1 VTAVPATRAQ
11 GFTLVELLVA
21 ITLFALLSVMLFGGL
36 RFGMRA
42 TEAGTARMEWTADL
56 AAATGFL
63 RSQLAD
69 AQPLE
74 KDEGGG
80 RKSVAFEGERDSLE
94 FVVMP
99 PAFLAQ
105 GGWHTLHLAV
115 EREKGHDA
123 LVVRWRVVRPDQ
135 ENDAVSPP
143 EASVLFDDVRTV
155 EFGYFGAL
163 ADGDP
168 PEWHAQWHGANTLPQ
183 LVRCS
188 VSFADGR
195 RAPDLIVAL
204 RGAAPSSGQ

>member
-1 VTAVPATRAQ
+1 MPATKAQ

-36 RFGMRA
+36 RFGMQA
-42 TEAGTARMEWTADL
+42 TEAGTDRMDWTAEI
-56 AAATGFL
+56 AAAAGFL
-63 RSQLAD
+63 RGQLAD

-74 KDEGGG
+74 KDEGDG

-94 FVVMP
+94 FVVLP

-105 GGWHTLHLAV
+105 GGWHTLHLGV
-115 EREKGHDA
+115 ERQDGHDRV
-123 LVVRWRVVRPDQ
+123 VVRWRMVRPDQ
-135 ENDAVSPP
+135 ESDALSPP
-143 EASVLFDDVRTV
+143 EASVLLDDVRTV

-163 ADGDP
+163 VDGDEP
-168 PEWHAQWHGANTLPQ
+168 QWHAQWRGANTLPR
-183 LVRCS
+183 LVRFS

-204 RGAAPSSGQ
+204 RAAGSSNGQ

>member
-1 VTAVPATRAQ
+1 VTALPAAKPQ

-36 RFGMRA
+36 RFGMQA
-42 TEAGTARMEWTADL
+42 TEAGTARMDWTAEI

-94 FVVMP
+94 FVVLP

-105 GGWHTLHLAV
+105 GGWHTLHLGV
-115 EREKGHDA
+115 EREDGRDL

-135 ENDAVSPP
+135 ETDAVSPP
-143 EASVLFDDVRTV
+143 EASVLLGNVRTV
-155 EFGYFGAL
+155 EFAYFGTL
-163 ADGDP
+163 VDGDQ
-168 PEWHAQWHGANTLPQ
+168 PEWHAQWRGANTLPQ
-183 LVRCS
+183 LVRFS

-195 RAPDLIVAL
+195 QAPDLIVAL
-204 RGAAPSSGQ
+204 RAAAPSNSQ

>member
-1 VTAVPATRAQ
+1 MPATRSQ

-42 TEAGTARMEWTADL
+42 TEAGADRMDWTAQI

-74 KDEGGG
+74 RDDDGG
-80 RKSVAFEGERDSLE
+80 RRSVAFEGEQDSVE
-94 FVVMP
+94 FVVLP

-115 EREKGHDA
+115 EQEDGHGM
-123 LVVRWRVVRPDQ
+123 LVVHWRLVRPNQ
-135 ENDAVSPP
+135 ESDAVSPP
-143 EASVLFDDVRTV
+143 EASVLLDHVRTV
-155 EFGYFGAL
+155 EFAYFGAL
-163 ADGDP
+163 AEGDQ
-168 PEWHAQWHGANTLPQ
+168 PEWHPQWRGANTLPQ
-183 LVRCS
+183 LVRLS

-204 RGAAPSSGQ
+204 RAAAASNGQ

>member
-1 VTAVPATRAQ
+1 VTALPAAKPQ

-36 RFGMRA
+36 RFGMQA
-42 TEAGTARMEWTADL
+42 TARMDWTAEI

-80 RKSVAFEGERDSLE
+80 RKSVAFEGDRDSLE
-94 FVVMP
+94 FVVLP

-105 GGWHTLHLAV
+105 GGWHTLHLGV
-115 EREKGHDA
+115 EREDGRDL

-135 ENDAVSPP
+135 ETDAVSPP
-143 EASVLFDDVRTV
+143 EASVLLGDVRTV
-155 EFGYFGAL
+155 EFAYFGTL
-163 ADGDP
+163 VDGDQ
-168 PEWHAQWHGANTLPQ
+168 PEWHAQWRGANTLPQ
-183 LVRCS
+183 LVRFS

-195 RAPDLIVAL
+195 QAPDLIVAL
-204 RGAAPSSGQ
+204 RAAAPSNSQ

>member
-1 VTAVPATRAQ
+1 VSAVPATRAQ

-115 EREKGHDA
+115 EREEGHDM
-123 LVVRWRVVRPDQ
+123 LMVRWRVVRPDQ
-135 ENDAVSPP
+135 ESDAVSPP
-143 EASVLFDDVRTV
+143 EASVLLDDVRTV

-163 ADGDP
+163 ADGDQ
-168 PEWHAQWHGANTLPQ
+168 PEWHAQWRGANSLPQ

-204 RGAAPSSGQ
+204 RAAASGNGQ